1 MKNYYFTSDTHFG
14 QERALTLSKRPFKS
28 VEEMDET
35 IIKNI
40 NDKVAGVEDAVLF
53 HLGDFGDYER
63 VRDINCEVILLVG
76 NYEEN
81 EYKTNNDFEVWAEN
95 LLGKYSW
102 DGKSGFSKILLPGR
116 TLDIEYTDGK
126 NTICK
131 NVTLVH
137 KPTDFLRVQENEF
150 QKCLFGHIHGRQM
163 VKKFGLD
170 VGVDGHN
177 FAPISAEDV
186 GFYFNAI
193 DKFYDDDVFC

>member
-40 NDKVAGVEDAVLF
+40 NDKVSGVEDAVLF

-95 LLGKYSW
+95 LLGKYPW
-102 DGKSGFSKILLPGR
+102 DGTSGFSKILLPGR
-116 TLDIEYTDGK
+116 SLDIEYTYGK

-131 NVTLVH
+131 NVMLVH
-137 KPTDFLRVQENEF
+137 KPTDF
-150 QKCLFGHIHGRQM
+150 
-163 VKKFGLD
+163 
-170 VGVDGHN
+170 
-177 FAPISAEDV
+177 
-186 GFYFNAI
+186 
-193 DKFYDDDVFC
+193 